1 MSDYSTPFSDKLL
14 DDESF
19 DTIFGGQEDDELMG
33 SVMKESDEAI
43 VDDRDASGIEDGV
56 GAPGAGSGLGSD
68 LGTDHASKGAEAPK
82 DDTSDQ
88 DVIAKDNG
96 EQLKNDQLN
105 TGDNAQGSDIKDG
118 GQVNPADV
126 RPEGDCQG
134 AVDTEFGNT
143 APMEDK
149 KVENIENFKEAETFE
164 EAYNAL
170 VKELEEEGLAD
181 PADPAGVADEVPAE
195 VVDSETP
202 ELPEEVP
209 ANDGVPADD
218 VEAEYD
224 DAVDALDSDEDEDD
238 SIMDT
243 LVGEEANVEDVAET
257 RSTDGVEDGKKEDNL
272 GDNLGPDSDNE
283 SKGGDAPKDDTSD
296 NDVVDK
302 ESELK
307 DDKLA
312 TSGDAHGDVKD
323 GAQINPDDARVNGDT
338 ADAADD
344 SFGKQPPIK
353 EGAEEEKKEDEKAVD
368 ECGSNCSKN
377 SAGGSGCEDCKDEEK
392 EVKEAS
398 VPASEDDILE
408 AAVLGIELEA
418 AEEDLD
424 AAEAEEDAL
433 LQDAKKDTA
442 KSEFS
447 TAELNED
454 EDDAIM
460 NAVIGE

>member
-1 MSDYSTPFSDKLL
+1 MSDYSTPFSNKLL

-43 VDDRDASGIEDGV
+43 VDDRDASAIEDGV
-56 GAPGAGSGLGSD
+56 GAPGEGSGLGSD
-68 LGTDHASKGAEAPK
+68 LGTDHASTGAEAPK
-82 DDTSDQ
+82 DDSSDQ
-88 DVIAKDNG
+88 DVVTKD

-105 TGDNAQGSDIKDG
+105 AGSDAQGTDVQDA
-118 GQVNPADV
+118 GQVDPADA

-134 AVDTEFGNT
+134 AVDGKFGDT
-143 APMEDK
+143 APMSDK
-149 KVENIENFKEAETFE
+149 DVENIEGFKKAETFE

-170 VKELEEEGLAD
+170 VKELEEEGLVD
-181 PADPAGVADEVPAE
+181 PADPAEVSEEVPAE
-195 VVDSETP
+195 VADSETP

-209 ANDGVPADD
+209 ANDGVPADE

-224 DAVDALDSDEDEDD
+224 DAVDALDDEDDDDD

-243 LVGEEANVEDVAET
+243 LVDEEANVDDAAET

-296 NDVVDK
+296 NEVVDK

-307 DDKLA
+307 DEKLA
-312 TSGDAHGDVKD
+312 TSGDAQGEVKD
-323 GAQINPDDARVNGDT
+323 AAPVDPEDARANGDT
-338 ADAADD
+338 PEAADD
-344 SFGKQPPIK
+344 SFGKQPPIEEACK
-353 EGAEEEKKEDEKAVD
+353 EEKKDEKKEAVD
-368 ECGSNCSKN
+368 EGCCSKN
-377 SAGGSGCEDCKDEEK
+377 SAGGSGCEDCKEEK
-392 EVKEAS
+392 KEEVKEAS
-398 VPASEDDILE
+398 VPATEDDVLE
-408 AAVLGIELEA
+408 AAVLGVELEA
-418 AEEDLD
+418 AEDDLD
-424 AAEAEEDAL
+424 ASEAEEDAL

-460 NAVIGE
+460 NAVIGGE